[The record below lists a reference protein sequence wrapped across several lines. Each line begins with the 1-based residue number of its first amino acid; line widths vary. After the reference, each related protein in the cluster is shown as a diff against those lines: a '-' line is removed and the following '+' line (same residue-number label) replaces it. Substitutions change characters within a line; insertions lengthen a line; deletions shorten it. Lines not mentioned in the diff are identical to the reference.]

1 MSFQWYYYSISFE
14 ILQFLD
20 FYDII
25 VENYFRKFSKIMNE
39 ATIMANASATA
50 QTLQNIKNLKGHLV
64 RVTRMLAKPGLPS
77 FLKEVEGVVVDITLS
92 CVVIHRSDIV
102 SDRGYQHPQ
111 LITYTFSD
119 FITGLYEYEVIA

>member
-1 MSFQWYYYSISFE
+1 
-14 ILQFLD
+14 
-20 FYDII
+20 
-25 VENYFRKFSKIMNE
+25 MNE

-50 QTLQNIKNLKGHLV
+50 QTLQNIKILKGTSLV
-64 RVTRMLAKPGLPS
+64 RVTRMLAKTWSSS

-111 LITYTFSD
+111 PITYTFSD
-119 FITGLYEYEVIA
+119 FITGLYEYEVIAWTI

>member
-1 MSFQWYYYSISFE
+1 
-14 ILQFLD
+14 
-20 FYDII
+20 
-25 VENYFRKFSKIMNE
+25 MNE

-64 RVTRMLAKPGLPS
+64 RVTRMLAKSGLPS